1 MKKKKKILITGVF
14 NVLHPGHLQLFRFA
28 KRYADDL
35 YVGVLSDK
43 YSNQKIYLDE
53 KLRLEALRNNTLVTK
68 SFIINSDIKKL
79 INKLRPEY
87 VAKGKEFE
95 DRFNPEKEAL
105 EKYGGKIIFNSG
117 VSILSGSDLVK
128 KEMESAGKNVIFPND
143 YLLRHNIN
151 NLGIKKILNK
161 FSKLNI
167 CIFGDLIVDEY
178 IASQPLGMSREDP
191 TIVVSPISKKKF
203 IGGSGIVA
211 CHAANLNA
219 NVNYLTV
226 SGDDEQ
232 RDFAIKNLNKFKV
245 KHFIP
250 IDKTRPTTFKQR
262 YRVKQ
267 KTLFKVSD
275 LGFHS
280 VDEKI
285 IKKVKRKLNSIISKS
300 SIDLIIF
307 SDFNYGFLTT
317 DLINYITGIA
327 REKKIKI
334 IADCQTSSQ
343 YGNILKYNFTN
354 LITPTETEARVSLHD
369 YESGIVDLIHKM
381 QKESKFENVF
391 LKLGNDGFIVQ
402 NNNENTFHTDK
413 IEALNYNPVDA
424 AGAGDSLL
432 TFAGMA
438 IASGASIWEAAY
450 LGALAASVQVSRLGN
465 VPISKDDILKN
476 LA

>member
-14 NVLHPGHLQLFRFA
+14 NVLHPGHLKLFRFA
-28 KRYADDL
+28 KKYADEL
-35 YVGVLSDK
+35 HVGVVSDK
-43 YSNQKIYLDE
+43 DSNKKIYLNE
-53 KLRLEALRNNTLVTK
+53 KLRLEALKNNTLVNK
-68 SFIINSDIKKL
+68 SFIFRSNVKTLIEKIKPDY
-79 INKLRPEY
+79 I
-87 VAKGKEFE
+87 AKGKEFE
-95 DRFNPEKEAL
+95 GRFNPEKEVV

-117 VSILSGSDLVK
+117 VSTLSGSDLVK
-128 KEMESAGKNVIFPND
+128 KEMEAIDSKIVFPRD
-143 YLLRHNIN
+143 YLSRHSIN
-151 NLGIKKILNK
+151 NLSIKKILNK

-167 CIFGDLIVDEY
+167 CIFGDLIIDEY
-178 IASQPLGMSREDP
+178 ISSQALGMSREDP
-191 TIVVSPISKKKF
+191 TIVVSPMNKKKF

-211 CHAANLNA
+211 CHASNLDA
-219 NVNYLTV
+219 KVNYFSV
-226 SGDDEQ
+226 SGEDEQ
-232 RDFAIKNLNKFKV
+232 REFAIRKLNEFKV

-250 IDKTRPTTFKQR
+250 LDKTRPTTFKQR

-275 LGFHS
+275 LGFHNI
-280 VDEKI
+280 DERI
-285 IKKVKRKLNSIISKS
+285 VEKVKKKFKSTINKS

-307 SDFNYGFLTT
+307 SDFNYGFLTNN
-317 DLINYITGIA
+317 LIDYVTNIA
-327 REKKIKI
+327 KEKKIKI

-343 YGNILKYNFTN
+343 YGNILKYDFTN

-381 QKESKFENVF
+381 QNQSKFENVF
-391 LKLGNDGFIVQ
+391 LKLGNEGFLIQ
-402 NNNENTFHTDK
+402 NNNQNTFHTDK
-413 IEALNYNPVDA
+413 MDALNLNPIDV

-465 VPISKDDILKN
+465 VPISKDDILKK
-476 LA
+476 LG